1 MIEINRLL
9 IVGVGLIGG
18 SLALALRK
26 AGVVHEIV
34 GAGRNENNLKRAVE
48 LDVIDRYSLNFA
60 DEVPGS
66 DIIVVAT
73 PVMSM
78 DSIFETIAST
88 DYQNSIIT
96 DVGSVKKLLT
106 EISDKHFD
114 SSYTGFVPAHPIAG
128 REHSGVEA
136 ACADLFENKR
146 TIITPT
152 DNSRQQAVET
162 VKKMWLAA
170 GSVVDEIDVA
180 FHDEV
185 LSASSHLP
193 HLAAFGLVH
202 YIANH
207 SNRQECFKLAAAG
220 FYDFTRIAS
229 SDPVM
234 WRDICSANAI
244 PILQELNGY
253 ISELQKI
260 STCIS
265 AGSNDEILE
274 IFKNAK
280 SSRDEN
286 LKLESH

>member
-1 MIEINRLL
+1 MIVINRLL
-9 IVGVGLIGG
+9 IIGVGLIGG

-26 AGVVHEIV
+26 AGVVEEIV
-34 GAGRNENNLKRAVE
+34 GAGRNENNLKKAVE
-48 LDVIDRYSLNFA
+48 LGVIDRYSLNFA
-60 DEVPGS
+60 DEVSNS
-66 DIIVVAT
+66 DIVVVAT

-78 DSIFETIAST
+78 DSIFETIATT
-88 DYQNSIIT
+88 DYHDSIIT

-106 EISDKHFD
+106 EFSDKHFD

-152 DNSRQQAVET
+152 ANSREQATET

-170 GSVVDEIDVA
+170 GSVVDEMDVA

-207 SNRQECFKLAAAG
+207 RNRQECFKLAAAG

-234 WRDICSANAI
+234 WRDICAANAQ
-244 PILQELNGY
+244 PILQELKGY
-253 ISELQKI
+253 ICELQKL
-260 STCIS
+260 STCIA
-265 AGSNDEILE
+265 AGNADEIQK
-274 IFKNAK
+274 IFNNAK

-286 LKLESH
+286 LRLKSS

>member
-26 AGVVHEIV
+26 AGIVQEIV
-34 GAGRNENNLKRAVE
+34 GAGRSEHNLKRAVE

-60 DEVPGS
+60 DEVSNS
-66 DIIVVAT
+66 DIVVVAT
-73 PVMSM
+73 PVRSM
-78 DSIFETIAST
+78 NSIFEIIATT
-88 DYQNSIIT
+88 DYHDSIIT
-96 DVGSVKKLLT
+96 DVGSVKKPLIELS
-106 EISDKHFD
+106 EKHLD
-114 SSYTGFVPAHPIAG
+114 SSYTGLVPAHPIAG

-136 ACADLFENKR
+136 ACAELFKNKQ
-146 TIITPT
+146 TIITPVKNT
-152 DNSRQQAVET
+152 GRHAVEK

-170 GSVVDEIDVA
+170 GSSVGEMDVE
-180 FHDEV
+180 FHDEI

-207 SNRQECFKLAAAG
+207 KNRRECFELAASG

-234 WRDICSANAI
+234 WRDICSANAV

-253 ISELQKI
+253 IRKLQEI

-265 AGSNDEILE
+265 VGDIEKIQE
-274 IFKNAK
+274 IFKGAK
-280 SSRDEN
+280 NSRDESLRLN
-286 LKLESH
+286 SR